1 MNQLQKIIKPKL
13 SLLELAKRWGN
24 VQKACKVMGYSRDSY
39 YRYKK
44 LYEQGGEIAL
54 HEISR
59 KKPIKKNRVDK
70 CIEKAVVNMAYEYP
84 TYGQYRVAEEL
95 KRRGILVSGS
105 GVRSVWLRHDLE
117 CLKKRLIAL
126 EAKVTQD
133 GHVLTEYQRLALE
146 KSKKKHAAHGE
157 IKTYYPGYLCAQD
170 TYFVG
175 HIKGIGK
182 VYQQTFIDTYTRL
195 AIVKLYTEKSA
206 SCAVDMLK
214 NQVLPKFHEQFA
226 PLLRILT
233 DRGTEFCGKK
243 STHAYQRYLNLKG
256 IVQFKTNTY
265 RPQINE
271 ICERFHKIMKN
282 ECYEVILRR
291 KRYQHL
297 DDIQEDVNR
306 WLSFYNNERP
316 HSGKYCY
323 GKTPWQTWLD
333 AKIMKKREQFDHL
346 FAPSITQDHV
356 TTPTA

>member
-24 VQKACKVMGYSRDSY
+24 VKKACKVMGYSRDSY

-59 KKPIKKNRVDK
+59 KKPIKKNRVDNYV
-70 CIEKAVVNMAYEYP
+70 EKAVVNMAFEYP
-84 TYGQYRVAEEL
+84 SYGQYRVAEEL
-95 KRRGILVSGS
+95 KRRGICVSGS

-117 CLKKRLIAL
+117 SLKKRLIAL

-133 GHVLTEYQRLALE
+133 GHILTKYQRLALE
-146 KSKKKHAAHGE
+146 KSRNKHWAHDE

-170 TYFVG
+170 TYYVG
-175 HIKGIGK
+175 NIEGIGK
-182 VYQQTFIDTYTRL
+182 IYQQTFIDTYTRL

-206 SCAVDMLK
+206 SCAVDLLN
-214 NQVLPKFHEQFA
+214 NQVFPKYHEQFA

-256 IVQFKTNTY
+256 IVHFKTNTY
-265 RPQINE
+265 RPQIE
-271 ICERFHKIMKN
+271 VCERFHKIMKN
-282 ECYEVILRR
+282 ECYDVILRR
-291 KRYQHL
+291 RRYQQL
-297 DDIQEDVNR
+297 DDIQDDVNR
-306 WLSFYNNERP
+306 WMLFYNRERP

-323 GKTPWQTWLD
+323 GKTPWQTWMD
-333 AKIMKKREQFDHL
+333 AKIMKKRAQADHL
-346 FAPSITQDHV
+346 VAPSVIQNSV
-356 TTPTA
+356 TSPTA